1 MTDQQKKTS
10 HENNVSNETYDPHIV
25 PAETAARIERE
36 GQNFKQK
43 PDHED
48 SIDTAG
54 GYTMDRE
61 GLMNNYA
68 IEPEMYVETPG
79 DLRAEEDAE
88 KAEREEELAEI
99 QETDEDGKLT
109 MKGDRRGKGPGVI

>member
-1 MTDQQKKTS
+1 MTDQQKKTAQK
-10 HENNVSNETYDPHIV
+10 NNVSNETYDPHIV

-36 GQNFKQK
+36 GKDFKQK
-43 PDHED
+43 PEHEE
-48 SIDTAG
+48 SIDTTG

-88 KAEREEELAEI
+88 KAEREEELEEI

-109 MKGDRRGKGPGVI
+109 MKGDRRGKGPGII